1 MVVKEKQKAM
11 TLMQKLV
18 RMKASDDAGFCQ
30 CVTCGVVKHYK
41 EMQGGHYI
49 SRKYNAT
56 ALLEENIHV
65 QCASCNCFK
74 NGNMD
79 AYALFM
85 LDMYGRE
92 FLDELNQLKHSV
104 RKYTSVE
111 LKEIQAD
118 LRKQIKEQEIRLGE
132 R

>member
-1 MVVKEKQKAM
+1 MVGKEKQKAM
-11 TLMQKLV
+11 TLIQKLV

-79 AYALFM
+79 AYALYM

-104 RKYTSVE
+104 RKYTTAE

-118 LRKQIKEQEIRLGE
+118 LRQQIKEQEARIG
-132 R
+132 

>member
-1 MVVKEKQKAM
+1 MVGKEKQKAM

-41 EMQGGHYI
+41 EMDGGHYI

-56 ALLEENIHV
+56 CLMEENIHP
-65 QCASCNCFK
+65 QCKGCNGFK

-79 AYALFM
+79 AYALYM

-104 RKYTSVE
+104 RKFTTAE

-118 LRKQIKEQEIRLGE
+118 LRKQIKDQEARIG
-132 R
+132 